1 MASLAK
7 LKGKRGTR
15 WRIDFFLSGDLK
27 RKHIWLGK
35 MNVRQADLVKTK
47 IELLIAAKA
56 TGTAPDL
63 DVAQWVAKRDDHF
76 HMKLASHGLVATR
89 KNITIPTLTEFTDSY
104 IVNRSDV
111 KRSTVIG
118 YRLSQRS
125 LVAFFG
131 GSRRINEIT
140 LGETKDFRR
149 WLTRPK
155 DASVAKEGGQGL
167 AENTARKRCAIAKQ
181 MFEDALDREL
191 IVRNPF
197 RKMENLAVRA
207 SEGRDYFISRD
218 EATAVLNA
226 CPDTQ
231 WKLLFALSRF
241 GGLRCPSEHLALRWS
256 DIDWKLGRIVVQSPK
271 TERHEGKS
279 ERTMPLWPE
288 LRPYLEKAWEE
299 APKGAEFVITRY
311 RDTNANLR
319 TQLLRI
325 IAKAKLT
332 KWPKLFQNLRSTRA
346 TELAADFPAHVAA
359 EWMGHS
365 MVVADKHYWRVTDAD
380 YERAIQ

>member
-1 MASLAK
+1 M
-7 LKGKRGTR
+7 
-15 WRIDFFLSGDLK
+15 
-27 RKHIWLGK
+27 
-35 MNVRQADLVKTK
+35 
-47 IELLIAAKA
+47 
-56 TGTAPDL
+56 
-63 DVAQWVAKRDDHF
+63 
-76 HMKLASHGLVATR
+76 
-89 KNITIPTLTEFTDSY
+89 EFTETY
-104 IVNRSDV
+104 IASRTDV

-125 LVAFFG
+125 LITFFG
-131 GSRRINEIT
+131 GDRRLDKIT
-140 LGETKDFRR
+140 PGETKDFRR

-155 DASVAKEGGQGL
+155 NASDSKEYGQGL
-167 AENTARKRCAIAKQ
+167 GENTARKRCSIAKQ

-197 RKMENLAVRA
+197 GKMENLAVGA
-207 SEGRDYFISRD
+207 SEGRDYFITRD
-218 EATAVLNA
+218 EAKAVLDA

-256 DIDWKLGRIVVQSPK
+256 DIDWKLERIVVQSPK

-299 APKGAEFVITRY
+299 ASKGAEFVITRY

-325 IAKAKLT
+325 IAKAKVT

-365 MVVADKHYWRVTDAD
+365 TIVADKHYWRVTDAD
-380 YERAIQ
+380 YERAIQTAQHTAQQKASEDTGAGRQEPEQKNEKPGDCENHRVPLVDLVLPDGLEPSTY